1 MLTTINL
8 IITVCIIVYILC
20 PYNKN
25 CHCAKCRKPSYDR
38 NKVRRYKL
46 VENFRD
52 IKEGDYLLKKDGKT
66 YYWRPTWE
74 DAYVNE

>member
-1 MLTTINL
+1 MW
-8 IITVCIIVYILC
+8 ILC
-20 PYNKN
+20 PRKQK
-25 CHCAKCRKPSYDR
+25 CCCAKCRTCSADT

-66 YYWRPTWE
+66 YYWRPTWK
-74 DAYVNE
+74 DAYID